1 MILYKI
7 LPEYYFNDIMK
18 PQHKLSILVMEDDRE
33 IASWYDH
40 ILVSKGHK
48 VTITRLG
55 EECLQIYTDKLQESY
70 AKKPVTADVQQFD
83 VAIIDYKMP
92 DRNGLEVAKE
102 ILTINPH
109 QRIIIVSAYLVKTLI
124 DGIMELSIPI
134 EILEKPISNKML
146 VDTIEDTAI
155 YKELKKLKL
164 DIEPFK
170 LSHEL
175 LKKILEI
182 LKKRN
187 SS

>member
-1 MILYKI
+1 MEK
-7 LPEYYFNDIMK
+7 DR
-18 PQHKLSILVMEDDRE
+18 LSILIMEDDRE
-33 IASWYDH
+33 IASLYRH
-40 ILVSKGHK
+40 ILASRGHK

-55 EECLQIYTDKLQESY
+55 EECLQIYTDRLQELY
-70 AKKPVTADVQQFD
+70 AKKPGPSNVQQFD
-83 VAIIDYKMP
+83 VVILDYKMP

-109 QRIIIVSAYLVKTLI
+109 QRIIIASAYLMNTLI
-124 DGIMELSIPI
+124 DGIMELSVPI

-175 LKKILEI
+175 LKNIPDI
-182 LKKRN
+182 LKKRDKDT
-187 SS
+187 